1 MKRIGII
8 GFLTTI
14 LISCGSNYVHKQAI
28 MHRSVS
34 EIDMVT
40 EYFSI
45 CYYRLPKDFKELK
58 EFIDVSEWKEIIEI
72 RDRPLFA
79 FYQDSVFL
87 YFRHYRLGSCIYG
100 HPVYW
105 LQHPDEYPSDR
116 IDYFENFRISGFDS
130 NGRFVSCRD
139 YEMLNAN
146 IKSISFN
153 YKGVISCKSRI
164 FTPWRNNLKMG
175 AKLFLLEY
183 SKEDD
188 NVKLIAEL
196 KHEEGMYISDR
207 YDMSQMFRE
216 INNIS
221 IGDDYIHSVKQLLTQ
236 FLNTHTEICKL
247 LVPLNIYCDI
257 PSLDNQ

>member
-1 MKRIGII
+1 
-8 GFLTTI
+8 
-14 LISCGSNYVHKQAI
+14 
-28 MHRSVS
+28 
-34 EIDMVT
+34 
-40 EYFSI
+40 
-45 CYYRLPKDFKELK
+45 
-58 EFIDVSEWKEIIEI
+58 
-72 RDRPLFA
+72 
-79 FYQDSVFL
+79 
-87 YFRHYRLGSCIYG
+87 
-100 HPVYW
+100 
-105 LQHPDEYPSDR
+105 
-116 IDYFENFRISGFDS
+116 
-130 NGRFVSCRD
+130 
-139 YEMLNAN
+139 
-146 IKSISFN
+146 
-153 YKGVISCKSRI
+153 
-164 FTPWRNNLKMG
+164 MG